1 MTFVTVP
8 GLKGKYLSRR
18 NPAGAPKKSRVKTV
32 FPASNAVTTAAG
44 YAAASGSALATRDPF
59 KIFPESEDEGMAL
72 TWVIKSL
79 TEPTECSENYQKKS
93 VISRR
98 GVDPMGRRLRALRE

>member
-1 MTFVTVP
+1 LT
-8 GLKGKYLSRR
+8 RR

-44 YAAASGSALATRDPF
+44 YAAASITADVMRDPF

-72 TWVIKSL
+72 TGVIKSL
-79 TEPTECSENYQKKS
+79 KEPTEYAEKNQKKS
-93 VISRR
+93 
-98 GVDPMGRRLRALRE
+98 L

>member
-1 MTFVTVP
+1 MFR
-8 GLKGKYLSRR
+8 K

-59 KIFPESEDEGMAL
+59 KIFPESENEDMAL

-79 TEPTECSENYQKKS
+79 TEPTEYAEKNQKIS

-98 GVDPMGRRLRALRE
+98 GVGSWPYGPEAAGSARGSVSIYN

>member
-1 MTFVTVP
+1 LFR
-8 GLKGKYLSRR
+8 K

-59 KIFPESEDEGMAL
+59 KIFPESENEDMAL

-79 TEPTECSENYQKKS
+79 TEPTEYAEKNQKNLC
-93 VISRR
+93 
-98 GVDPMGRRLRALRE
+98 DLPPGRRLLALWAGGCGLCERKSKYI